1 MDFAIFTMLI
11 HKVEYKG
18 SSKVILSIVTALNS
32 LISSLKTEVP
42 ENAVF
47 TDTTYKLTLEG
58 NEIILED
65 SNGNRQSVTL
75 PGTSGS
81 TT

>member
-1 MDFAIFTMLI
+1 MLI

-18 SSKVILSIVTALNS
+18 ASKVILSIVTALNS

>member
-1 MDFAIFTMLI
+1 MSI

-18 SSKVILSIVTALNS
+18 SSKVIHSIVSAVNS

-47 TDTTYKLTLEG
+47 TDTTYKLSLEG

-65 SNGNRQSVTL
+65 SNGNRQTITL
-75 PGTSGS
+75 PGTPGS
-81 TT
+81 DS

>member
-1 MDFAIFTMLI
+1 MLI

>member
-1 MDFAIFTMLI
+1 MLI

-65 SNGNRQSVTL
+65 SNGNRQSVPL